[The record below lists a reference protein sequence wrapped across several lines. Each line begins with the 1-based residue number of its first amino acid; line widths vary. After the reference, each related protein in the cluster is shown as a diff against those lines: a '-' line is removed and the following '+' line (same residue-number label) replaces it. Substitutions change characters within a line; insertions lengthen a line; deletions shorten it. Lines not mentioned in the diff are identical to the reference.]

1 MREAA
6 TAYAEKQPAAT
17 HDRPPPRAATA
28 PPDRGADD
36 RQPQPREWPLYEV
49 FVRGKRG
56 LNHVHVG
63 SLHAADDEMALRHAR
78 DLYTRRNEGVS
89 IWVVRADAITASSP
103 DEKDP
108 FFAPS
113 GDKVY
118 RHPTF
123 YDDPRRRPPHV
134 TDLTHDP
141 RRDDPPRARP
151 APDPNDA
158 HGSVFDGLLGS
169 DSSQW
174 AFGTDFE
181 DPLAGVDTH
190 RPGRRRRRPTSRRTA

>member
-1 MREAA
+1 MEGV
-6 TAYAEKQPAAT
+6 PAAPGPVK
-17 HDRPPPRAATA
+17 HD
-28 PPDRGADD
+28 
-36 RQPQPREWPLYEV
+36 WPLYEV

-63 SLHAADDEMALRHAR
+63 SLHAADDRMALHHAR

-89 IWVVRADAITASSP
+89 IWVVRAADITASSP

-123 YDDPRRRPPHV
+123 YDIPEEVPHI
-134 TDLTHDP
+134 
-141 RRDDPPRARP
+141 
-151 APDPNDA
+151 
-158 HGSVFDGLLGS
+158 
-169 DSSQW
+169 
-174 AFGTDFE
+174 
-181 DPLAGVDTH
+181 
-190 RPGRRRRRPTSRRTA
+190 

>member
-1 MREAA
+1 VSDL
-6 TAYAEKQPAAT
+6 TAEGGHGAVPLEGVPAAPGPIK
-17 HDRPPPRAATA
+17 HD
-28 PPDRGADD
+28 
-36 RQPQPREWPLYEV
+36 WPLYEV

-63 SLHAADDEMALRHAR
+63 SLHAADDQMALHHAR

-89 IWVVRADAITASSP
+89 IWVVRASDITASSP

-123 YDDPRRRPPHV
+123 YDIPEEVPHI
-134 TDLTHDP
+134 
-141 RRDDPPRARP
+141 
-151 APDPNDA
+151 
-158 HGSVFDGLLGS
+158 
-169 DSSQW
+169 
-174 AFGTDFE
+174 
-181 DPLAGVDTH
+181 
-190 RPGRRRRRPTSRRTA
+190 